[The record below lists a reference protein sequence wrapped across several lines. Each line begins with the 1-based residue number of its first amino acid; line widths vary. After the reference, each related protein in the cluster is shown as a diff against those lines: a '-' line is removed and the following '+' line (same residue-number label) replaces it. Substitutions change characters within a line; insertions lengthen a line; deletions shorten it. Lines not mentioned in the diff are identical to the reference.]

1 MIFQELAT
9 ISDPPHKEGSRG
21 AFATK
26 SKFDKMLKTAM
37 QRASRMPFKQPPQ
50 PPPKKK
56 KVINGWLCSSSSRN
70 MQNIEIK

>member
-26 SKFDKMLKTAM
+26 RKFDKMLKIAM
-37 QRASRMPFKQPPQ
+37 QRASRMPSA
-50 PPPKKK
+50 KKNNNNSDK
-56 KVINGWLCSSSSRN
+56 WVV
-70 MQNIEIK
+70 M